1 MGMLGA
7 GISGGIGQDM
17 LRQRE
22 EGFQAEQAQRD
33 RESAVFKTLLSS
45 NNPQVVAMGMSGL
58 MNPASRG
65 GKGGKD
71 AYMQIVHPSPALQQ
85 AVDFL
90 HGSTTTST
98 VPNEN
103 APAAPGATSPTLP
116 GGQPPPVPPTVS
128 DAAGSPGGA
137 IPDPTGS
144 TPQNAVQQT
153 APAAPGP
160 PSAGMAPTAI
170 DSKTAG
176 PPPQPGWQT
185 TTPLPGQTQTPQVS
199 SVTRPN
205 TLGISPAEQAASMVG
220 PEVARARAMAPIAA
234 QQSGAE
240 ELSKEYAK
248 FEAMGLIPEGTT
260 QRAIAR
266 FFPAVGGP
274 PPGPSASGSA
284 SPMDLLAGTDLR
296 HASDAQLL
304 KMRLAGLLPPPAYR
318 NVTPG
323 TSVPYERLNPEEK
336 AEVDAKY
343 AGQAGPGWAFSHEQE
358 MWTKR
363 DEFNAIARAG
373 LVKPEDF
380 KQDIEL
386 TGAPISTDKPAVRA
400 QIDGMQSSVMAQV
413 NSALARNDPDTANR
427 ALSQFRQDVNLL
439 RTQTNPDVANTK
451 ISVIVGGDVGKKTE
465 PQDPAKVNYWADQA
479 LMDSKNFS
487 NMPGDTAL
495 KDAVS
500 TELARRGVPITNLD
514 ANSRQQALAARDV
527 STILPEF
534 EREAKQVNDL
544 KLMGPVG
551 GRWAEFLN
559 GKIGASELAGGN
571 AQNAELLNRFLG
583 NAKFLTGALGRMHFG
598 MRGGLA
604 GAAGF
609 EDMLGTGWKDYS
621 GFKGSLDAAKD
632 WVKTYSAKLPQTA
645 AGLQGGPPKPPGG
658 STTGGTGT
666 PPVRWVVGP
675 NGALVKQ

>member
-17 LRQRE
+17 LRQRQ

-45 NNPQVVAMGMSGL
+45 NDPQVVAMGMSGL

-137 IPDPTGS
+137 LPDPTGS
-144 TPQNAVQQT
+144 TPPNAVQQT

-266 FFPAVGGP
+266 FFPAVGGSGP
-274 PPGPSASGSA
+274 PPAPGSSSSGAGPLSNIDFSKLSDGD
-284 SPMDLLAGTDLR
+284 MLR
-296 HASDAQLL
+296 YRA
-304 KMRLAGLLPPPAYR
+304 AGLLPPPQYR
-318 NVTPG
+318 NLTPG
-323 TSVPYERLNPEEK
+323 SSVPFERLNESEQAAVK
-336 AEVDAKY
+336 AKY
-343 AGQAGPGWAFSHEQE
+343 PDAGPGWAFAHEQE
-358 MWTKR
+358 MFTKR
-363 DEFNAIARAG
+363 DEFNPVARAG
-373 LVKPEDF
+373 MINREDF
-380 KQDIEL
+380 KRDIET
-386 TGAPISTDKPAVRA
+386 TGAPIATDKPAVTA
-400 QIDGMQSSVMAQV
+400 QIQGMQSSVLAQV
-413 NSALARNDPDTANR
+413 NSALMRNDSESANR
-427 ALSQFRQDVNLL
+427 AASQFRQDVNAL
-439 RTQTNPDVANTK
+439 RTATNPAIAAQRIN
-451 ISVIVGGDVGKKTE
+451 IAVGSDVGKKTE
-465 PQDPAKVNYWADQA
+465 PQDPAKVNYWTDQA
-479 LMDSKNFS
+479 LLDSKNFS
-487 NMPGDTAL
+487 NMPNDTAL

-632 WVKTYSAKLPQTA
+632 WVKTYAAKLPQTA
-645 AGLQGGPPKPPGG
+645 AGLQGGPPIPPG
-658 STTGGTGT
+658 ST
-666 PPVRWVVGP
+666 PPSAGGGSAIHYAIGA
-675 NGALVKQ
+675 NGQLVKQ